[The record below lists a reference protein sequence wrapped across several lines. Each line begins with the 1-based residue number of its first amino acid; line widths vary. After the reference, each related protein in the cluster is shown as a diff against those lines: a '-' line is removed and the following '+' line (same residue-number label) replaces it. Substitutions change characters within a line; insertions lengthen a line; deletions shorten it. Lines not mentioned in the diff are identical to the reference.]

1 MNYMRFLIVHYTIQM
16 ENTYI
21 SQLLDGTEEGFYLA
35 LDLGGTNFRS
45 VLLPG
50 NTHSGHSKYLA
61 LSFGGGGGGER
72 RLDFGIKLNLR

>member
-1 MNYMRFLIVHYTIQM
+1 M

-45 VLLPG
+45 VLLL
-50 NTHSGHSKYLA
+50 YLA
-61 LSFGGGGGGER
+61 LYFT
-72 RLDFGIKLNLR
+72 